1 MKKKFWQSFIRNSK
15 YKEDTTLIFEKH
27 PELRG
32 KHATLAPSQPYWLR
46 YDKEQLY
53 QKYVSSYAQSM
64 GTSLHELAET
74 LIANGLK
81 LKKNDE
87 LTVLS
92 HLLGD
97 GIPRNVIDM
106 DRIYGNLRNYV
117 NDGIGYKLTP
127 EQILYYSPY
136 CFGTA
141 DAISFRNNFLRIHD
155 LKTGTQPAK
164 MEQLLVYAALFCLEY
179 KIKPGDIDVELRIY
193 QNEEI
198 IHDEP
203 TAEDILPVM
212 DCIVQHSRMMEQ
224 IHEGEL
230 R

>member
-1 MKKKFWQSFIRNSK
+1 MVFG
-15 YKEDTTLIFEKH
+15 KH
-27 PELRG
+27 SELRG
-32 KHATLAPSQPYWLR
+32 KHATLAPSQPHWLR
-46 YDKEQLY
+46 YSEEQLY
-53 QKYVSSYAQSM
+53 QKYVSGYAQSM

-74 LIANGLK
+74 LIRNNLK

-87 LTVLS
+87 LVVLS
-92 HLLGD
+92 HLLND
-97 GIPRNVIDM
+97 GIPRNIIDM

-117 NDGIGYKLTP
+117 NDAVGFKLTP

-155 LKTGTQPAK
+155 YKSGTLPAK

-179 KIKPGDIDVELRIY
+179 KVKPGEIDVELRIY
-193 QNEEI
+193 QNDEI
-198 IHDEP
+198 LHHEP

-212 DCIVQHSRMMEQ
+212 DAIVQNSRILER
-224 IHEGEL
+224 IHEEG
-230 R
+230 